1 MKAKTLHLEDLEALI
16 QASPR
21 TGNNVL
27 GNQRI
32 ITNPTNAM
40 GILRHDLI
48 STMGLDHTKA
58 FLLRYGWNCGVSDG
72 ARIKEMQWA
81 SEKDILLAGPKMYM
95 IHGYAYTEPQITRYD
110 FENGKLHFEGILKN
124 SYEAEQHI
132 RLFGLS
138 DIPVCYNLVGYAS
151 GYLSEIMGKQVIAK
165 EVECEGKG
173 DDHCRWVCKTAEEW
187 DEEPAQEIAY
197 FESLNISDELTK
209 MYDTMKK
216 ERDNLQAA
224 IHIHN
229 KLMERFLKGC
239 HIQSFADVIYQI
251 TNIPV
256 LIEDE
261 QFNQIAAAGMDSQE
275 AMLYSRSLK
284 HWFGECM
291 NEEKNRKR
299 RELTENNQTVEV
311 VLSYENRRLIS
322 PINLGHSIR
331 GYCSFINSSFKEVDS
346 LILKQLAV
354 TCALYLFNERTIFET
369 EQRLKGSFLEDILNK
384 RISTEEILKK
394 ANYIDVN
401 LGMDYHLLVLEK
413 MSQDYPVKESIETS
427 NNNVIPFISKY
438 FKDRDINLL
447 LTQQSQRIVALFPT
461 DVLSKNFIKVET
473 FLRKFLNYL
482 NEKFPDC
489 QYKIGVSSKSNRIE
503 DAPNLFDESLA
514 AANLGNPQKDV
525 VFFDDLGI
533 VGVLFQSGKLDNIR
547 NFCNRMLGKLF
558 EYDRQKKTELTKTLF
573 YYIKNGFNLYQ
584 AAREM
589 NMSIGGMRYRLQ
601 KLNEILE
608 VDINDPQNSYQIF
621 LALQSSIVLGELD
634 IL

>member
-1 MKAKTLHLEDLEALI
+1 MKAKRLHLEDLEAII
-16 QASPR
+16 QASQL

-48 STMGLDHTKA
+48 STMGLDRTKA

-72 ARIKEMQWA
+72 LRIKELDWD
-81 SEKDILLAGPKMYM
+81 SEKDILWAGPKMYM
-95 IHGYAYTEPQITRYD
+95 IHGYAYTEPQITQSD

-124 SYEAEQHI
+124 SYEAEQHMK
-132 RLFGLS
+132 LFGLS
-138 DIPVCYNLVGYAS
+138 DFPVCYNLVGYAS
-151 GYLSEIMGKQVIAK
+151 GYLSEVMGKQVIAK

-173 DDHCRWVCKTAEEW
+173 DEHCRWVCKTAEEW
-187 DEEPAQEIAY
+187 DEEPVQEIAY
-197 FESLNISDELTK
+197 FESLNISDELTN

-229 KLMERFLKGC
+229 KLMEKFLNGS
-239 HIQSFADVIYQI
+239 HLQSFADVTYQI
-251 TNIPV
+251 TNVPV

-261 QFNQIAAAGMDSQE
+261 EFNQIAAAGMNAQE
-275 AMLYSRSLK
+275 AKLYSRSLK
-284 HWFGECM
+284 HWIKECN
-291 NEEKNRKR
+291 NEEKDKKR
-299 RELTENNQTVEV
+299 RELTEKNQTVEV
-311 VLSYENRRLIS
+311 VLSYENRRLIA

-331 GYCSFINSSFKEVDS
+331 GYCSFINTSFKEVDS

-369 EQRLKGSFLEDILNK
+369 EQRLKGSFLEDILNQ
-384 RISTEEILKK
+384 RISSKEILKK
-394 ANYIDVN
+394 ANYIGVDI
-401 LGMDYHLLVLEK
+401 GIHYHLLILEK
-413 MSQDYPVKESIETS
+413 MSPDYPVKESIEIS

-447 LTQQSQRIVALFPT
+447 LTQQSQRIVALLPT
-461 DVLSKNFIKVET
+461 DVLSKNYIKVEV
-473 FLRKFLNYL
+473 FLRKFLNHL
-482 NEKFPDC
+482 NEKFPYC
-489 QYKIGVSSKSNRIE
+489 FFKIGVSSKSNSIE

-514 AANLGNPQKDV
+514 AANLGNHQKDI

-547 NFCNRMLGKLF
+547 NFCNKMLGKLY
-558 EYDRQKKTELTKTLF
+558 EYDRHKKTELTKTLF

-608 VDINDPQNSYQIF
+608 VDINDPQTSYQLF
-621 LALQSSIVLGELD
+621 LALQSSVVLGEID
-634 IL
+634 IH